1 MGVRD
6 DPAASISV
14 IGVRTCHRREEDRRR
29 RGFVVKR
36 ARSHLVLRTL
46 LVTHVEMSSSE
57 RNRAH
62 GCCGQA
68 EPSENPG
75 SAGWRG
81 GPGYATEFPQDSISL
96 SLK

>member
-6 DPAASISV
+6 ALAASMAV
-14 IGVRTCHRREEDRRR
+14 IGVRRCHRRGEDRRR

-36 ARSHLVLRTL
+36 THSPLVLRKL
-46 LVTHVEMSSSE
+46 GGTHVDMSSRE
-57 RNRAH
+57 RNWAH

-75 SAGWRG
+75 CAGWRG
-81 GPGYATEFPQDSISL
+81 DPGSATEFL
-96 SLK
+96 